1 MCGIVAYIGAQE
13 CLPILLEG
21 LSRVEYRG
29 YDSAGVVVNGKKGL
43 AVVKKKGK
51 LRELESALYTS
62 ASVNTDDKRLAG
74 IPKAMRGTLGIGHTR
89 WATHGEPN
97 DVNAHPHLDATGN
110 VALVH
115 NGIIENAVELRAAL
129 EADGVV
135 FASDTDTECLAHL
148 IGRRRLAGLSLEEA
162 VRATLAEVEGTYGL
176 VVIDATQPD
185 RIVAAR
191 NGSPV
196 IIGIGEG
203 EMLIGS
209 DVSAMVRHTSRVV
222 PLDDGE
228 MAVLTTDGY
237 RTFAL
242 DATPTQK
249 RAFDVNWSIEQID
262 RGGFEHFMGKEIH
275 EQPAAIERAL
285 RGRIDERFATVKFGG
300 ITLNAREVLAI
311 RRVKILGCG
320 SAYYAGMAGAQLIET
335 LARIPADAEPASEFR
350 YRNPVIESDVLYIAI
365 SQSGETADTLAAVN
379 EIKRKG
385 GRVIAVVNVVGS
397 TVARECDGIYMHAG
411 PEVSVASTK
420 VVTSMTVSLGLLA
433 IYLGRIR
440 DLGPA
445 DGSRL
450 LNGLKALPSL
460 VQQVLDQEAHIK
472 AIAMKYAH
480 LPSMFF
486 IGRNTGYPVALEGSQ
501 KLKEISYIHAEA
513 YPASELKHGPL
524 ALVGPEFP
532 VVAIALDDPLVE
544 KNLSSVQQV
553 RARKG
558 PTIGIV
564 QRRGRELHDAQVGGL
579 FDDLVELPSG
589 EPEWA
594 PILASVALQLFSYH
608 AAVALGRD
616 VDQPRNLAKS
626 VTVE

>member
-1 MCGIVAYIGAQE
+1 M
-13 CLPILLEG
+13 
-21 LSRVEYRG
+21 
-29 YDSAGVVVNGKKGL
+29 
-43 AVVKKKGK
+43 
-51 LRELESALYTS
+51 
-62 ASVNTDDKRLAG
+62 
-74 IPKAMRGTLGIGHTR
+74 
-89 WATHGEPN
+89 
-97 DVNAHPHLDATGN
+97 
-110 VALVH
+110 LV
-115 NGIIENAVELRAAL
+115 
-129 EADGVV
+129 
-135 FASDTDTECLAHL
+135 
-148 IGRRRLAGLSLEEA
+148 
-162 VRATLAEVEGTYGL
+162 
-176 VVIDATQPD
+176 
-185 RIVAAR
+185 
-191 NGSPV
+191 
-196 IIGIGEG
+196 
-203 EMLIGS
+203 GS
-209 DVSAMVRHTSRVV
+209 DVSAIVRHTSRVV

-249 RAFDVNWSIEQID
+249 RPFDVNWSIEQID
-262 RGGFEHFMGKEIH
+262 RGGYAHFMRKEIH

-285 RGRIDERFATVKFGG
+285 RGRIDDRFATVKFGG
-300 ITLNAREVLAI
+300 INLTAREVLDI

-320 SAYYAGMAGAQLIET
+320 SAYSAGMAGAQLIET

-397 TVARECDGIYMHAG
+397 TIARDCDGIYMHAG

-420 VVTSMTVSLGLLA
+420 VVTSMTISLGLLA
-433 IYLGRIR
+433 IYLGRVR

-450 LNGLKALPSL
+450 LSGLKALPQL
-460 VQQVLDQEAHIK
+460 IQEVLDQEPHIK
-472 AIAMKYAH
+472 QIAEKYAH
-480 LPSMFF
+480 RPSMFF
-486 IGRNTGYPVALEGSQ
+486 IGRNTGYPIAIEGAL

-558 PTIGIV
+558 PTIGLV
-564 QRRGRELHDAQVGGL
+564 QRRGRELHDGHDGGL
-579 FDDLVELPSG
+579 FDDLIELPTS

-594 PILASVALQLFSYH
+594 PLLASVALQLLAYH
-608 AAVALGRD
+608 AAVTLGCD

>member
-1 MCGIVAYIGAQE
+1 MCGVVAYIGSKE
-13 CLPILLEG
+13 CLPILMEG

-29 YDSAGVVVNGKKGL
+29 YDSAGVVVHGKKGL
-43 AVVKKKGK
+43 TVVKRKGK
-51 LRELESALYTS
+51 LRELENAL
-62 ASVNTDDKRLAG
+62 
-74 IPKAMRGTLGIGHTR
+74 PKTMAGTLGIGHTR

-97 DVNAHPHLDATGN
+97 DANAHPHLDATGT
-110 VALVH
+110 VAVVH
-115 NGIIENAVELRAAL
+115 NGIVENASELRAKL

-135 FASDTDTECLAHL
+135 FASETDTECLAHL
-148 IGRRRLAGLSLEEA
+148 IGRRRATGLSLEES
-162 VRATLAEVEGTYGL
+162 VRMSLAEVEGTYGL
-176 VVIDATQPD
+176 VVIDSTQPD

-209 DVSAMVRHTSRVV
+209 DVSAMVRHTSSVV

-228 MAVLTTDGY
+228 LAVLTADGY
-237 RTFAL
+237 RTMAL

-249 RAFDVNWSIEQID
+249 RPFDVNWSIEQID
-262 RGGFEHFMGKEIH
+262 RGGFAHFMAKEIH

-285 RGRIDERFATVKFGG
+285 RGRLDERFATVKFGG
-300 ITLNAREVLAI
+300 INLTAREVLDI

-320 SAYYAGMAGAQLIET
+320 SAYGAGMAGAQLIET
-335 LARIPADAEPASEFR
+335 LARIPADAESASEFR
-350 YRNPVIESDVLYIAI
+350 YRNPVIEPDVLYIAM
-365 SQSGETADTLAAVN
+365 SQSGETADTLAAVT

-385 GRVIAVVNVVGS
+385 GRVLAVVNVVGS
-397 TVARECDGIYMHAG
+397 TIARECDGIYLHAG

-420 VVTSMTVSLGLLA
+420 VVTSMVVSLGMLA
-433 IYLGRIR
+433 TFLGRVR
-440 DLGPA
+440 DLGPS
-445 DGSRL
+445 DGTRL
-450 LNGLKALPSL
+450 ISGLKALPSL
-460 VQQVLDQEAHIK
+460 VQGVLDLEPHIA
-472 AIAMKYAH
+472 AIAVKYAH
-480 LPSMFF
+480 VPSMFF
-486 IGRNTGYPVALEGSQ
+486 IGRNTGYPIALEGSL

-532 VVAIALDDPLVE
+532 VVSIALDDPLVE
-544 KNLSSVQQV
+544 KNVSSVQQV

-558 PTIGIV
+558 PTIGVV
-564 QRRGRELHDAQVGGL
+564 QKRGRELHDAHEGGL
-579 FDDLVELPSG
+579 FDDLIEVPAS

-594 PILASVALQLFSYH
+594 PLLASVALQLLAYH
-608 AAVALGRD
+608 AAIALGRD

>member
-1 MCGIVAYIGAQE
+1 MCGIVAYIGNQQ
-13 CLPILLEG
+13 CLPILMEG

-29 YDSAGVVVNGKKGL
+29 YDSAGVVVNGAKGL
-43 AVVKKKGK
+43 RVVKKKGK
-51 LRELESALYTS
+51 LRELEGALPRTMS
-62 ASVNTDDKRLAG
+62 
-74 IPKAMRGTLGIGHTR
+74 GTLGIGHTR

-110 VALVH
+110 VAVVH
-115 NGIIENAVELRAAL
+115 NGIVENASELRAKL

-135 FASDTDTECLAHL
+135 FASETDTECLAHL
-148 IGRRRLAGLSLEEA
+148 IGRKRATGIAIEEA

-176 VVIDATQPD
+176 VVIDSTQAD
-185 RIVAAR
+185 CIVVAR

-203 EMLIGS
+203 EMLVGS
-209 DVSAMVRHTSRVV
+209 DVSAIVRHTSRVV

-237 RTFAL
+237 RTFSL

-249 RAFDVNWSIEQID
+249 RPFDVNWSIEQID
-262 RGGFEHFMGKEIH
+262 RGGYEHFMRKEIL
-275 EQPAAIERAL
+275 EQPAAVERAL
-285 RGRIDERFATVKFGG
+285 RGRIDDRFATVKFGG
-300 ITLNAREVLAI
+300 INLTAREVLDI

-320 SAYYAGMAGAQLIET
+320 SAFYAGIAGAQLIEN
-335 LARIPADAEPASEFR
+335 LARIPSDAEPASEFR

-365 SQSGETADTLAAVN
+365 SQSGETADTLAAVT

-397 TVARECDGIYMHAG
+397 TIARECDGIYMHAG

-420 VVTSMTVSLGLLA
+420 VVTSMITSLGLLA
-433 IYLGRIR
+433 VHLGRIR
-440 DLGPA
+440 DLGPSE
-445 DGSRL
+445 GTRL
-450 LNGLKALPSL
+450 LNGLKALPRL
-460 VQQVLDQEAHIK
+460 IQVVLDQEPMIK
-472 AIAMKYAH
+472 IIAEKYAH
-480 LPSMFF
+480 VPSMFF
-486 IGRNTGYPVALEGSQ
+486 IGRNTGYPIALEGSQ

-532 VVAIALDDPLVE
+532 VVSLALDDPLVE
-544 KNLSSVQQV
+544 KNMSSVQQV

-558 PTIGIV
+558 PTIGVV
-564 QRRGRELHDAQVGGL
+564 QRRGRELHDAHAGGL
-579 FDDLVELPSG
+579 FDDVIDVPTSEA
-589 EPEWA
+589 EWA
-594 PILASVALQLFSYH
+594 PLLANVALQLFAYH

>member
-1 MCGIVAYIGAQE
+1 MCGVVAYIGNQQ
-13 CLPILLEG
+13 CLPILMEG

-29 YDSAGVVVNGKKGL
+29 YDSAGVVVHGPKGL
-43 AVVKKKGK
+43 KVVKKKGK
-51 LRELESALYTS
+51 LRELEGAL
-62 ASVNTDDKRLAG
+62 
-74 IPKAMRGTLGIGHTR
+74 PKTMTGTLGIGHTR

-97 DVNAHPHLDATGN
+97 DANAHPHLDATGN

-115 NGIIENAVELRAAL
+115 NGIIENASELRAKL

-135 FASDTDTECLAHL
+135 FASETDTECLAHL
-148 IGRRRLAGLSLEEA
+148 IGRRRASGLTIEEA

-176 VVIDATQPD
+176 VVIDSTQPD
-185 RIVAAR
+185 CIVVAR

-203 EMLIGS
+203 EMLVGS
-209 DVSAMVRHTSRVV
+209 DVSAIVRHTSRVV

-228 MAVLTTDGY
+228 MAVLTKDGY
-237 RTFAL
+237 RTFSL

-249 RAFDVNWSIEQID
+249 RPFDVNWSIEAID
-262 RGGFEHFMGKEIH
+262 RGGHEHFMRKEIL

-285 RGRIDERFATVKFGG
+285 RGRVDERFATVKFGG
-300 ITLNAREVLAI
+300 INLTAREVLDI
-311 RRVKILGCG
+311 RRVKVLGCG
-320 SAYYAGMAGAQLIET
+320 SAFYAGMAGAQLIEN

-350 YRNPVIESDVLYIAI
+350 YRNPVIESDVLYIAV
-365 SQSGETADTLAAVN
+365 SQSGETADTLAAVT

-397 TVARECDGIYMHAG
+397 TIARECDGIYMHAG

-420 VVTSMTVSLGLLA
+420 VVTSMITSIGLLA
-433 IYLGRIR
+433 VYLGRIR
-440 DLGPA
+440 DLGPS
-445 DGSRL
+445 DGTRL
-450 LNGLKALPSL
+450 LHGLKALPGL
-460 VQQVLDQEAHIK
+460 IQQVLDQESDIK
-472 AIAMKYAH
+472 QIAEKYAH
-480 LPSMFF
+480 VPSMFF
-486 IGRNTGYPVALEGSQ
+486 IGRSTGYPIALEGSQ
-501 KLKEISYIHAEA
+501 KLKEISYVHAEA

-532 VVAIALDDPLVE
+532 VVSIALDDPLLE

-553 RARKG
+553 RARRG
-558 PTIGIV
+558 PTIGVV
-564 QRRGRELHDAQVGGL
+564 QQRGHELHRAHEGGL
-579 FDDLVELPSG
+579 FDDVIVVPAS

-594 PILASVALQLFSYH
+594 PLLANVALQLFSYH

>member
-1 MCGIVAYIGAQE
+1 
-13 CLPILLEG
+13 
-21 LSRVEYRG
+21 
-29 YDSAGVVVNGKKGL
+29 
-43 AVVKKKGK
+43 
-51 LRELESALYTS
+51 
-62 ASVNTDDKRLAG
+62 
-74 IPKAMRGTLGIGHTR
+74 
-89 WATHGEPN
+89 
-97 DVNAHPHLDATGN
+97 
-110 VALVH
+110 
-115 NGIIENAVELRAAL
+115 
-129 EADGVV
+129 
-135 FASDTDTECLAHL
+135 
-148 IGRRRLAGLSLEEA
+148 
-162 VRATLAEVEGTYGL
+162 
-176 VVIDATQPD
+176 
-185 RIVAAR
+185 
-191 NGSPV
+191 
-196 IIGIGEG
+196 
-203 EMLIGS
+203 
-209 DVSAMVRHTSRVV
+209 
-222 PLDDGE
+222 
-228 MAVLTTDGY
+228 
-237 RTFAL
+237 
-242 DATPTQK
+242 
-249 RAFDVNWSIEQID
+249 
-262 RGGFEHFMGKEIH
+262 
-275 EQPAAIERAL
+275 
-285 RGRIDERFATVKFGG
+285 
-300 ITLNAREVLAI
+300 
-311 RRVKILGCG
+311 
-320 SAYYAGMAGAQLIET
+320 
-335 LARIPADAEPASEFR
+335 
-350 YRNPVIESDVLYIAI
+350 
-365 SQSGETADTLAAVN
+365 
-379 EIKRKG
+379 
-385 GRVIAVVNVVGS
+385 
-397 TVARECDGIYMHAG
+397 MHAG

-472 AIAMKYAH
+472 AIAVKYAY

-532 VVAIALDDPLVE
+532 VVAVALDDPLVE

-579 FDDLVELPSG
+579 FDDLVELPVG